1 MRAKFDKF
9 FKGDKKYFVLDFFLL
24 ILFLSSG
31 IITPLIINNISNNW
45 NNILINKI
53 AHIQESTTHLFNK
66 NLSSLLVAK
75 KKIKSELRYNLNPA
89 NPSYEGLLQMVN
101 KKDYRKLSIEV
112 LAPNGKLI
120 AWNNQIAIKQNDIL
134 PLSFPAG
141 DIHFYSTNLVTF
153 LTVTDTINSDGDQY
167 YFVISVPIEKHYELP
182 NQYFN
187 DVNFTK
193 FLSQKYGTKF
203 VIYYNPFE
211 EKSDNNREYSFELIN
226 NDGSKIGL
234 ITLSKPTLDE
244 ELNYIYKVAY
254 NVQSTLFILG
264 FIFFGLGFKNEF
276 SSIKFKFVKIFLF
289 VVYLALAR
297 FIIFYIGFPSSFING
312 SLTQAAYFS
321 STFGWGI
328 VKSPLEFFI
337 TAAFILVIAI
347 KIYDYFQQFLE
358 SDNKKIFEI
367 KSLFWLSLLS
377 LSLIFQWI
385 IRGFSSA
392 IKSII
397 FDSTLRYFKEP
408 ELIPNLPSILMNLNV
423 LLVGISAIVLLSCI
437 IFYLNGFFKKYES
450 KVQKKYFIYIF
461 VFFQIEGLLFVLIEN
476 EPLITPFLSF
486 IIITIL
492 FALSY
497 RIYFFKSIKSINF
510 IYFALVAS
518 IISITLMNYFNLD
531 LEKTSLR
538 TTTLEINRPNDN
550 LLRFLISETLTN
562 SIKDPKLL
570 ESFNDKES
578 NYNSESFL
586 LWAHSSLQKEPFNS
600 SLNIYDDK
608 LSLLGSFSTNGE
620 DQNIQINNLSLPNT
634 EKPKI
639 IETYQS
645 DDSTK
650 KNVTGVISIID
661 KGIVQG
667 YLVASI
673 EYDLN
678 TLFVNNIPDFLSS
691 KNNLINSVLDINN
704 LKIFIFDKNKL
715 SQVYGNIYPSLDQI
729 KPILN
734 AHYNANKEAWINLN
748 LNGENYFVY
757 ALKNSVNG
765 NQVITAVATGE
776 KKISWDLYNFF
787 KIFLIQSLFILIYSL
802 VILLL
807 EFKNFRYSFRT
818 QLMIAFLFVS
828 IFPVII
834 LAVYNRQ
841 LFEDKKQGAILDELN
856 ERTVYLQNLIREEI
870 KELNNKEDIIQAFA
884 NAAKDINISYAI
896 YDGNYQIYN
905 SRDQY
910 YKVGL
915 FTYRL
920 NPQVYYELN
929 YLNYKEY
936 LSKES
941 IDNYYYTAFYKKII
955 IGHRDFIIG
964 VNDVFNKVNL
974 SFAVIDLDVFL
985 FGVFSFATLL
995 IIILSAFLAKTISTP
1010 IRLLTKATNSIAHG
1024 DLNVKLDNKAKGE
1037 VKDLFFG
1044 FNYMTNELMKNQTE
1058 LAEIERENA
1067 WKEMAKQVAHE
1078 IKNPLTP
1085 MKLAMQQL
1093 IVSYKDK
1100 NINLDSIFEKVSTTI
1115 LIQIENLSL
1124 IASEFSRFGRMP
1136 NLKLG
1141 EIDLI
1146 DILNETINLFIEEKT
1161 KIEIITDIDT
1171 ALIESDKSQLRRMF
1185 INLFRNSIQADAKN
1199 IKVKIITSNSRY
1211 DLLFIDD
1218 GCGIPIEVR
1227 DKIFNANFTTKDK
1240 GMGLGLK
1247 MSKRFIESLG
1257 GEIRLID
1264 SNDSGCIFKVS
1275 IPKLK
1280 T

>member
-1 MRAKFDKF
+1 MRSRFDRVF
-9 FKGDKKYFVLDFFLL
+9 QGDKKYFVLDFFILL
-24 ILFLSSG
+24 LFLGSG
-31 IITPLIINNISNNW
+31 IITPLIIKNITNNW
-45 NNILINKI
+45 GNILSYKI
-53 AHIQESTTHLFNK
+53 LDIQKSATRLFK
-66 NLSSLLVAK
+66 EDQSSLLESK
-75 KKIKSELRYNLNPA
+75 KKIKSELRYTLNPA
-89 NPSYEGLLQMVN
+89 NSSYEELLKMVN
-101 KKDYRKLSIEV
+101 KKDYKKLSIEV

-141 DIHFYSTNLVTF
+141 EIHFYSSNLVTF

-167 YFVISVPIEKHYELP
+167 YFVVSVPIEKHYELP
-182 NQYFN
+182 NQYFD
-187 DVNFTK
+187 DVNFTNT
-193 FLSQKYGTKF
+193 LSEKYHTKF
-203 VIYYNPFE
+203 EIYYNPFE
-211 EKSDNNREYSFELIN
+211 EKSDNTREYSFELIN
-226 NDGSKIGL
+226 NEGSKIGL
-234 ITLSKPTLDE
+234 ITFFKPTLDE
-244 ELNYIYKVAY
+244 ELNSVYGIAN
-254 NVQSTLFILG
+254 NVQSILFILG
-264 FIFFGLGFKNEF
+264 FILLGLGFKSEF
-276 SSIKFKFVKIFLF
+276 SSIKYKFIKLSLVLCYLILIRFVIFN
-289 VVYLALAR
+289 
-297 FIIFYIGFPSSFING
+297 IGFPSNFMNG
-312 SLTQAAYFS
+312 SLTEAAYFS
-321 STFGWGI
+321 STFCGGI

-337 TAAFILVIAI
+337 SAVFFLIIAI
-347 KIYDYFQQFLE
+347 KVYDYFHQFLE
-358 SDNKKIFEI
+358 SDNKKIFEKKGI
-367 KSLFWLSLLS
+367 FWLSLLV
-377 LSLIFQWI
+377 LSLIFQWV

-408 ELIPNLPSILMNLNV
+408 ELIPNLPSMLMNLNV
-423 LLVGISAIVLLSCI
+423 LLIGISTVVLLSCLI
-437 IFYLNGFFKKYES
+437 IYLTGFFEIYES
-450 KVQKKYFIYIF
+450 KIQKKYFLYLFI
-461 VFFQIEGLLFVLIEN
+461 FFQVEGILFVKIEN
-476 EPLITPFLSF
+476 EPLITPLLSF
-486 IIITIL
+486 IIITLL

-497 RIYFFKSIKSINF
+497 RIYFFKSIKSISF
-510 IYFALVAS
+510 IYIALIAS
-518 IISITLMNYFNLD
+518 IISITLMNFFNVY
-531 LEKTSLR
+531 LEKASLR
-538 TTTLEINRPNDN
+538 TTAMEINRPNDN

-562 SIKDPKLL
+562 STKEQKLL
-570 ESFNDKES
+570 TSFNDKES

-586 LWAHSSLQKEPFNS
+586 LWAHSPLQREPFNS
-600 SLNIYDDK
+600 SLEIYDDK

-620 DQNIQINNLSLPNT
+620 DQYIELNKLYLPNT

-650 KNVTGVISIID
+650 KIVTGVISVID
-661 KGIVQG
+661 KGIVLG
-667 YLVASI
+667 YVTASI
-673 EYDLN
+673 KYDLN
-678 TLFVNNIPDFLSS
+678 TLFVNNIPEFLSS

-704 LKIFIFDKNKL
+704 LKIFIFDKNYL
-715 SQVYGNIYPSLDQI
+715 TQVYGDIYPSLDQI
-729 KPILN
+729 KPILD
-734 AHYNANKEAWINLN
+734 AHYNANNEAWINLS
-748 LNGENYFVY
+748 LNEENYFVY
-757 ALKNSVNG
+757 ALKNSGNG
-765 NQVITAVATGE
+765 KQIITVVATGE

-802 VILLL
+802 IILLL
-807 EFKNFRYSFRT
+807 EFRNFRYSFRT
-818 QLMIAFLFVS
+818 RLMIALLFVS
-828 IFPVII
+828 IIPVII
-834 LAVYNRQ
+834 LAGYNRQ
-841 LFEDKKQGAILDELN
+841 LFEDKKQSAILDELN
-856 ERTVYLQNLIREEI
+856 ERTIYLQNLISEEI
-870 KELNNKEDIIQAFA
+870 KELNNKDDIIQAFR
-884 NAAKDINISYAI
+884 NTAKDINISYAI

-929 YLNYKEY
+929 YLNYKEF
-936 LSKES
+936 LSKER
-941 IDNYYYTAFYKKII
+941 IDNYNYIAFYKKIK

-964 VNDVFNKVNL
+964 VNDVFNKVHL

-995 IIILSAFLAKTISTP
+995 IIILSAFLSKTISSP
-1010 IRLLTKATNSIAHG
+1010 IRRLTKATNSIAHG
-1024 DLNVKLDNKAKGE
+1024 DLNVQLESKAKGE
-1037 VKDLFFG
+1037 IKELFIG
-1044 FNYMTNELMKNQTE
+1044 FNYMTKELQKNQTE
-1058 LAEIERENA
+1058 LAELERENA

-1100 NINLDSIFEKVSTTI
+1100 NVNLDSIFEKVSSTI

-1136 NLKLG
+1136 NLNLG

-1146 DILNETINLFIEEKT
+1146 SILNETVNLFIEEKT
-1161 KIEIITDIDT
+1161 KIEIIANIDH
-1171 ALIESDKSQLRRMF
+1171 AIVESDKSQLRRMF

-1199 IKVKIITSNSRY
+1199 IKVEIVTTYLGY

-1218 GCGIPIEVR
+1218 GCGIPNEVK

-1257 GEIRLID
+1257 GEIRLMD
-1264 SNDSGCIFKVS
+1264 SINSGSIFKVS

-1280 T
+1280 V